1 MARFIEIETTRVV
14 SGEPRKSRFEL
25 KYAENGALL
34 IFCADGESK
43 GELFHHVGG
52 EEGLEYF
59 VEETLMGQIVSDE
72 GEIEEK
78 PKHRGFDIPGFGY
91 IPDFDFSDDDFDGSV

>member
-1 MARFIEIETTRVV
+1 MARFIEIETPRFR
-14 SGEPRKSRFEL
+14 GEPRKSRFEL

-34 IFCADGESK
+34 MLHADGEDK
-43 GELFHHVGG
+43 GEIFHHVGG

-59 VEETLMGQIVSDE
+59 VEETLMGEILSDE

-78 PKHRGFDIPGFGY
+78 PKHQGVDVPGFGY
-91 IPDFDFSDDDFDGSV
+91 IPLPPFSDDDFDPSI